1 MNIKGNTIL
10 ITGGATGIGFA
21 LADAFLKAGN
31 TVIIC
36 GRRQGKLD
44 AARNKLRGVRT
55 FTCDVTKKAD
65 RQSLFR
71 WTEANFPGLNALINN
86 AGVQGFA
93 DLRKGLQGLP
103 QDTNEI
109 GTNLV
114 APIQLGAQFIPGFL
128 KKDNAAIINVT
139 SGLGFVPIA
148 AMPVYCATKA
158 ALHSF
163 TVSLRHQLKNTSIQ
177 VFEII
182 PPMVATELGGT
193 DVATARGIR
202 PAALAEE
209 VLKAIA
215 EDKFEIPVGEAVNL
229 VIGSRTNFDQT
240 FQRINNWG

>member
-1 MNIKGNTIL
+1 MNIKGNTVL

-44 AARNKLRGVRT
+44 AARNKLRGVHT

-65 RQSLFR
+65 RQALFR
-71 WTEANFPGLNALINN
+71 WTEEKFPGLNILINN
-86 AGVQGFA
+86 AGVQGMA
-93 DLRKGLQGLP
+93 DLKKGLQGLP
-103 QDTNEI
+103 QEVNEV

-114 APIQLGAQFIPGFL
+114 APIHLAAQYTPSFL
-128 KKDNAAIINVT
+128 KKDAAAIINVT

-148 AMPVYCATKA
+148 AMPIYCATKA

-163 TVSLRHQLKNTSIQ
+163 TVSQRHQLKNTPIK

-193 DVATARGIR
+193 DFSTARGMQ
-202 PAALAEE
+202 PAVLAEE
-209 VLKAIA
+209 TLKAIA
-215 EDKFEIPVGEAVNL
+215 EDRFEIPIGEAAGLVN
-229 VIGSRTNFDQT
+229 GSKTDFDKT
-240 FQRINNWG
+240 FQRLNSWG

>member
-44 AARNKLRGVRT
+44 AARNKLHGVQT
-55 FTCDVTKKAD
+55 YTCDVTKKAD
-65 RQSLFR
+65 RQALYRF
-71 WTEANFPGLNALINN
+71 TEEKYPGLNILINN
-86 AGVQGFA
+86 AGVQGMA
-93 DLRKGLQGLP
+93 DLKKGLQGLP
-103 QDTNEI
+103 QDVNEI

-114 APIQLGAQFIPGFL
+114 APIHLAAQYTPSFM
-128 KKDNAAIINVT
+128 KKDSAAIINVT

-148 AMPVYCATKA
+148 SMALYCATKA

-163 TVSLRHQLKNTSIQ
+163 TVSQRYQLKNTSIK

-182 PPMVATELGGT
+182 PPMVATELGGQ
-193 DVATARGIR
+193 DAATARGLA
-202 PAALAEE
+202 PAALAVEA
-209 VLKAIA
+209 LKAIA
-215 EDKFEIPVGEAVNL
+215 EDRFESPIGEAAGLVN
-229 VIGSRTNFDQT
+229 GSKTDFDKI
-240 FQRINNWG
+240 FQRLNSWG

>member
-1 MNIKGNTIL
+1 MNNKGNTVL

-36 GRRQGKLD
+36 GRRQEKLD
-44 AARNKLRGVRT
+44 AARNKLRGVHT
-55 FTCDVTKKAD
+55 FACDVTKKAE

-71 WTEANFPGLNALINN
+71 WTEEKFPGLNILINN
-86 AGVQGFA
+86 AGVQGMA
-93 DLRKGLQGLP
+93 DLKKGLQGLP
-103 QDTNEI
+103 QDVNEV

-114 APIQLGAQFIPGFL
+114 APIHLSAQYTPSFL
-128 KKDNAAIINVT
+128 KKDAAAIINVT

-148 AMPVYCATKA
+148 AMPIYCATKA

-163 TVSLRHQLKNTSIQ
+163 TLSQRQQLKNTPIL

-182 PPMVATELGGT
+182 PPMVATELGGGELG
-193 DVATARGIR
+193 TARGIK
-202 PAALAEE
+202 PTALADE

-215 EDKFEIPVGEAVNL
+215 GDKFEIPVGEAAGL
-229 VIGSRTNFDQT
+229 IEGSRTNFDAT
-240 FQRINNWG
+240 FQRLNSWG

>member
-1 MNIKGNTIL
+1 MNIKGNTVL

-44 AARNKLRGVRT
+44 AARNKLKGVHT

-65 RQSLFR
+65 RQALFR
-71 WTEANFPGLNALINN
+71 WTEANYPGLNILINN

-93 DLRKGLQGLP
+93 DLKKGLQGLP
-103 QDTNEI
+103 QDVNEI

-114 APIQLGAQFIPGFL
+114 APIQLAAQFTPSFL
-128 KKDNAAIINVT
+128 NKEAAAIINVT

-148 AMPVYCATKA
+148 SMPIYCATKA

-163 TVSLRHQLKNTSIQ
+163 TVSQRRQFRNTPVL

-182 PPMVATELGGT
+182 PPMVATELGGQEL
-193 DVATARGIR
+193 ATARGMK
-202 PAALAEE
+202 PAALADEA
-209 VLKAIA
+209 LKAIS
-215 EDKFEIPVGEAVNL
+215 EDKFEIPIGEASGL
-229 VIGSRTNFDQT
+229 VEGSKTNFEAT
-240 FQRINNWG
+240 FQRLNSWG